1 VYLACDYGD
10 EPATCQPGYQDMVYD
25 FRFALRTLLFPNQC
39 RLCGSTTGTEPDLCP
54 ACRQDLPWLDTA
66 CMQCAHPLHAS
77 HVHSLCGHCQK
88 QPPAFDRTTALF
100 HYRPPIDHLI
110 KRFKFA
116 EELQVGSLLSGLLA
130 ARLAE
135 RDGDLPGLLLPV
147 PLHPARL
154 RSRGFNQATEI
165 ARHIGRYLGIAIDYR
180 LCRRKRNT
188 EAQSLLSPNARRLNL
203 RNAFAVSRLPGALH
217 VAIVDDVMTTGHTSN
232 ELARSIKQAGA
243 ERVEVWVIARAGGQS
258 MFSH

>member
-1 VYLACDYGD
+1 
-10 EPATCQPGYQDMVYD
+10 MVYNC
-25 FRFALRTLLFPNQC
+25 RHALRSLLFPAQC
-39 RLCGSTTGTEPDLCP
+39 RLCGSATRGEPDLCQS
-54 ACRQDLPWLDTA
+54 CRRDLPWLDTA
-66 CMQCAHPLHAS
+66 CKQCAHPLHAS
-77 HVHSLCGHCQK
+77 HAHALCGQCQK

-100 HYRPPIDHLI
+100 HYRPPVDHLI

-135 RDGDLPGLLLPV
+135 RDGDLPELLLPV

-165 ARHIGRYLGIAIDYR
+165 ARQVGNRLDIAIDYR

-188 EAQSLLSPNARRLNL
+188 QAQSLLSPNARRLNL
-203 RNAFAVSRLPGALH
+203 RNAFAVRRPPGASH
-217 VAIVDDVMTTGHTSN
+217 VAIIDDVMTTGHTSN
-232 ELARSIKQAGA
+232 ELARTLKQAGA
-243 ERVEVWVIARAGGQS
+243 VQVEVWVIARAGGQGAVS
-258 MFSH
+258 R

>member
-1 VYLACDYGD
+1 LACDYGGD
-10 EPATCQPGYQDMVYD
+10 SAACQPGYLDMVYNYG
-25 FRFALRTLLFPNQC
+25 RALRTLLFPGHC
-39 RLCGSTTGTEPDLCP
+39 RLCGSKTRGEPELCP
-54 ACRQDLPWLDTA
+54 SCRHDLPWLENA
-66 CMQCAHPLHAS
+66 CRQCAHPLHAS
-77 HVHSLCGHCQK
+77 HAHNLCGHCQK

-110 KRFKFA
+110 RRFKFA

-135 RDGDLPGLLLPV
+135 RDGDLPGVLLPV

-154 RSRGFNQATEI
+154 RNRGFNQATEI
-165 ARHIGRYLGIAIDYR
+165 ARHVGRKLQIETDYR

-188 EAQSLLSPNARRLNL
+188 QAQSLLSPTARRLNL
-203 RNAFAVSRLPGALH
+203 RNAFAVHHPPGALH

-232 ELARSIKQAGA
+232 ELARAVKKAGA
-243 ERVEVWVIARAGGQS
+243 ERVEIWVIARAGGQGTLS
-258 MFSH
+258 R

>member
-1 VYLACDYGD
+1 
-10 EPATCQPGYQDMVYD
+10 MVYD
-25 FRFALRTLLFPNQC
+25 FGLALRTLLFPNQC
-39 RLCGSTTGTEPDLCP
+39 RLCGSATGAQPELCLS
-54 ACRQDLPWLDTA
+54 CRNDLPWLDTA
-66 CMQCAHPLHAS
+66 CRQCANPLHAS
-77 HVHSLCGHCQK
+77 HALSLCGHCQK
-88 QPPAFDRTTALF
+88 LPPAFDRTTALF
-100 HYRPPIDHLI
+100 HYRPPVDHLI

-130 ARLAE
+130 ARLAD

-165 ARHIGRYLGIAIDYR
+165 ARHVGRKLGIAIDYR

-188 EAQSLLSPNARRLNL
+188 QAQSLLSPNARRLNL
-203 RNAFAVSRLPGALH
+203 RNAFTVRHSPGAAH

-232 ELARSIKQAGA
+232 ELARTLKQAGA
-243 ERVEVWVIARAGGQS
+243 EFVEVWVIARASSQGAVS
-258 MFSH
+258 R